1 VHASYNNCVILV
13 LEKSGQSS
21 IYYVF

>member
-1 VHASYNNCVILV
+1 V